1 MNRTDLRGRMQG
13 NFMALP
19 TPCCPDQSIDTA
31 ALRELIRYLLDK
43 GLKTGNAIYLI
54 GGAGGEFAAL
64 DLDERKRIAEVA
76 VEEVAGQAPVV
87 VGAQHTNPRAAIEL
101 ARFAREIGADAI
113 QLGPPYY
120 EPPSEDDVFEFFRRV
135 SDAVD
140 IPLVVY
146 NTWWTGTHA
155 DIGLEGIDRLLN
167 EINVGALKW
176 SSPSFAV
183 YEAVL
188 SAYAERVAIIDNQ
201 LSEVLS
207 HMLGATG
214 FVSHPPVFWPEY
226 GIELWDHLQAERYDQ
241 ALVWLKRLRMP
252 YYIFFAKAYAY
263 SGGEGHVDKA
273 ALELVDRPVG
283 PPRSP
288 TRPMTSEL
296 REELR
301 QMLVGAGVPN
311 VMA

>member
-1 MNRTDLRGRMQG
+1 MNRNDFRSKMRG

-19 TPCCPDQSIDTA
+19 TPCHPDQSIDVP
-31 ALRELIRYLLDK
+31 ALRELIRYLLDR
-43 GLKTGNAIYLI
+43 GLNAGNAIYLI

-64 DLDERKRIAEVA
+64 DLDERKRISAAA
-76 VEEVAGQAPVV
+76 VEEVGGRAPVV
-87 VGAQHTNPRAAIEL
+87 VGAQHTNPRSVIEL

-120 EPPSEDDVFEFFRRV
+120 EPPSEDDVFEFFKGV

-155 DIGLEGIDRLLN
+155 DIGLEGMDRLLTAA
-167 EINVGALKW
+167 NVAALKW

-188 SAYAERVAIIDNQ
+188 AAYADRIAIIDNQ
-201 LSEVLS
+201 LSEILS

-226 GIELWDHLQAERYDQ
+226 GIELWDHLQARRYDR
-241 ALVWLKRLRMP
+241 ALKLLKKLRMP
-252 YYIFFAKAYAY
+252 YYVFFSKAYAY

-273 ALELVDRPVG
+273 ALELIGRPVG

-288 TRPMTSEL
+288 TRPLTLEL

-301 QMLVGAGVPN
+301 QLLIRAGVPN
-311 VMA
+311 VIS